1 LSLLEHVPELDA
13 DQRALGSRKRFEP
26 QHGTGEPYD
35 DAVGLRYDISQRW
48 QLTDDNRRA
57 VCLIVAPG
65 GGGIGLAPIN
75 RDLFRR
81 PMTLDGLGEE
91 APGRLL
97 VALLREQ
104 EINGLPHFI
113 DGAIQ
118 VPPVPAYFDI
128 GIGLPGATE
137 KFWAVKP

>member
-1 LSLLEHVPELDA
+1 VAPSA
-13 DQRALGSRKRFEP
+13 NALGTLFKYFTCRM
-26 QHGTGEPYD
+26 TI
-35 DAVGLRYDISQRW
+35 AVPCAALS
-48 QLTDDNRRA
+48 
-57 VCLIVAPG
+57 PG